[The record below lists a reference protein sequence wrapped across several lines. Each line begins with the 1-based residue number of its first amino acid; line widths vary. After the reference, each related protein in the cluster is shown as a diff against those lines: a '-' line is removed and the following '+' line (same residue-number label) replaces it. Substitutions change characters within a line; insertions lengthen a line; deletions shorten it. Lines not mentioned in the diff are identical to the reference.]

1 MGEFF
6 ETYLTAGGTRRRVT
20 TRTTTTTIIRLVA
33 ASRLTSVNG
42 NAGPVGD
49 TPKYLRD
56 PLTIEARPPPSY
68 D

>member
-1 MGEFF
+1 MDEFV

-20 TRTTTTTIIRLVA
+20 TRTTTTIIRLVA
-33 ASRLTSVNG
+33 ANRLTSVNG